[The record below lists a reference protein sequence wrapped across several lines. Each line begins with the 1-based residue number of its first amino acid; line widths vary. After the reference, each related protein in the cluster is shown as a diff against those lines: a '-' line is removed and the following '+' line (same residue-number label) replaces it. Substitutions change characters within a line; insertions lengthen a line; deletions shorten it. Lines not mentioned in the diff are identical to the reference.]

1 MKESSQKKKRLKK
14 EAVRKNTNSKT
25 LKKVKRKEKKI
36 ETKDEE
42 MKSEIDMELGE
53 IFPKTCP
60 IILNEIGICQLAR
73 SIMSTKI
80 NEPSP
85 LQNLDDKAI
94 VDLGDLVSVEVLP
107 KDLAARDRR
116 KDAKFYD
123 IENGIVN
130 YVSQNC
136 SCLKDNNT

>member
-1 MKESSQKKKRLKK
+1 MKENSQKKKKLKK
-14 EAVRKNTNSKT
+14 ETVKKNKDSKT
-25 LKKVKRKEKKI
+25 PKKVKIKEKKI
-36 ETKDEE
+36 ETKDDE
-42 MKSEIDMELGE
+42 MKSALNMELGE
-53 IFPKTCP
+53 IFPKNCP
-60 IILNEIGICQLAR
+60 IILNEIGICQLAS

-85 LQNLDDKAI
+85 LQNLEDKAI
-94 VDLGDLVSVEVLP
+94 VDLGDLVGVEVLP

-136 SCLKDNNT
+136 SCLKDNT